1 MAYDT
6 DLTPLLAQ
14 CTDEDLNTLVEYIKE
29 KGGITENLTIHEDYK
44 KYNPQHSKYMPVI
57 VVMKYNVLVGIH
69 LLIWLEEVVSLI

>member
-29 KGGITENLTIHEDYK
+29 KGGITKRGNNRK
-44 KYNPQHSKYMPVI
+44 PYNT
-57 VVMKYNVLVGIH
+57 
-69 LLIWLEEVVSLI
+69 

>member
-29 KGGITENLTIHEDYK
+29 KGGNNRK
-44 KYNPQHSKYMPVI
+44 PYNT
-57 VVMKYNVLVGIH
+57 
-69 LLIWLEEVVSLI
+69 